1 MKSARYSSFR
11 FNFLINISGSGLNL
25 VTVPGIRNLHRLI
38 ICSTFAYIKNI
49 YYVEIQA
56 NN

>member
-25 VTVPGIRNLHRLI
+25 VTAPGIRNLHRLI